1 MLTRALSYKFLA
13 LIYAALIFV
22 VSAIPGLSPPP
33 VGLVLEDKIW
43 HFLEFGGFSFLLF
56 LALSASGKEFLK
68 RHVFLLSSL
77 IAIVYAASDEVHQ
90 KFVRGR
96 SCEFLDFVADCL
108 GILVVQMAIW
118 WYLRPRRK
126 TVTNR

>member
-1 MLTRALSYKFLA
+1 MLTRALTYKLLV
-13 LIYAALIFV
+13 LIYAALIFF

-33 VGLVLEDKIW
+33 VGLLQEDKIW

-56 LALSASGKEFLK
+56 LALFASGKEFLK

-77 IAIVYAASDEVHQ
+77 IAIAYAASDEVHQ

-108 GILVVQMAIW
+108 GIVVVQMAIW
-118 WYLRPRRK
+118 WYLRARRDK
-126 TVTNR
+126 VTTT